1 MMSDFA
7 MDEKIREWIE
17 QQQGALLE
25 DIAGFVRIPSVASY
39 DPSSSYPF
47 GERCAEA
54 LQYVLD
60 LGQRYGFQ
68 TINREYY
75 CAEISIGDAAKRSV
89 GIWGHADVVPAG
101 KGWIYPPFACT
112 VRDGFLIGR
121 GVQDNKGAVIAVLY
135 ALRFI
140 QELGI
145 PLNYHLRH
153 IIGSGE
159 EIGMHDVAYYRKHYT
174 IPDFNIVADSGF
186 PVCYGEKGMLSV
198 TLNCDLSD
206 RSIVRLRGGEASNSV
221 PGYAE
226 LVVRRDDAAIA
237 KLSSLPP
244 VIQYSESE
252 EEIILSAAGKA
263 GHAAFPHG
271 TYNAIAVLLE
281 PLLECAWFEGSV
293 HKQLE
298 KIYEICR
305 YHDGLALDIQCED
318 AISGALTCVG
328 TKLQAQDGKLALEL
342 NIRYPIQQS
351 SETMLQQLEGSGF
364 TLSHV
369 HISEP
374 SYYNPDTPEVD
385 RLMKVYRDVTGER
398 AEPFVMGGGTY
409 ARKLSHAVGFG
420 PGLPADLSPLHF
432 PEGHG
437 HIHGPDEVQSI
448 PNLLT
453 ALKIYIKALLELNEL
468 YKSKD
473 DAG

>member
-1 MMSDFA
+1 MSDIVI
-7 MDEKIREWIE
+7 DEKIGQWIQE
-17 QQQGALLE
+17 HKSALLE
-25 DIAGFVRIPSVASY
+25 DIAGFVNIPSVASY
-39 DPSSSYPF
+39 DPSSPYPF

-54 LQYVLD
+54 IQYVLN
-60 LGQRYGFQ
+60 LGQRFGFQ

-75 CAEISIGDAAKRSV
+75 CAEISLGDAAKRSV

-101 KGWIYPPFACT
+101 EGWIYPPFACT
-112 VRDGFLIGR
+112 VRDDFLIGR

-140 QELGI
+140 KELGI

-153 IIGSGE
+153 MIGSGE

-174 IPDFNIVADSGF
+174 TPDFNIVADSGF

-198 TLNCDLSD
+198 TLGCDLSD
-206 RSIVRLRGGEASNSV
+206 PSILRMQGGEASNSV

-226 LVVRRDDAAIA
+226 LVVSRDGDATA
-237 KLSSLPP
+237 KLSALPASIP
-244 VIQYSESE
+244 YSESE
-252 EEIILSAAGKA
+252 ETIILSAVGKA
-263 GHAAFPHG
+263 GHAAFPEG
-271 TYNAIAVLLE
+271 TQNAIAVLLE
-281 PLLECAWFEGSV
+281 PLLHGAWFGEPAR
-293 HKQLE
+293 KQLE
-298 KIYEICR
+298 RIYEICK
-305 YHDGLALDIQCED
+305 YHDGRALGIQCED
-318 AISGALTCVG
+318 TISGALTCIG
-328 TKLQAQDGKLALEL
+328 TKLQGQEGRLELEL

-351 SETMLQQLEGSGF
+351 SEILLKQLEKSGF

-369 HISEP
+369 HVSEP
-374 SYYNPDTPEVD
+374 NYYNPDTPEVG
-385 RLMKVYRDVTGER
+385 RLTNVYRDVTGEQ

-420 PGLPADLSPLHF
+420 PGLPTDLSPLQL
-432 PEGHG
+432 PQGHG

-468 YKSKD
+468 YQSAD
-473 DAG
+473 YAS